1 MSLALALALIAIA
14 GGALV
19 TYLFDEDAPLM
30 ARLCMGAALGFAAL
44 GLFGFILAS
53 LLGLSY
59 TVLLLSAIL
68 LASPLLILVK
78 PLRRDQVSA
87 DVHDAVRGVRRAL
100 LHSTRQTNVYILFY
114 AGVALL
120 LWLVF
125 DRAMI
130 ELPDGIYTGVKNNYG
145 DLPFHL
151 SIITSFSDGA
161 NFPPEDPTWAGAR
174 FTYPFIVDFVAA
186 CFVRAGASLRQAM
199 LLENFVLALSFI
211 GLLHR
216 FTLKLTRDWIAG
228 LIAPVLVLFSGGLGW
243 WYFFKD
249 SNWGEQ
255 GVFGVLFNL
264 QQQFTNTMNSVP
276 DTGFRWGNSLTT
288 LLVPQ
293 RGILF
298 GLALSLIVFTVWW
311 QVMDDEGTRERLDEE
326 ANAKVKKKRGQKG
339 RGMERAAKRGRASSV
354 SRRLRV
360 SALQRLIAA
369 GTIAGLL
376 PLVHAHS
383 FVVVMVVGAGVALLT
398 GIKEWRAWAAFF
410 IVAGLISAP
419 QMWWATHGSSVQAG
433 SFFELHFGWDKGED
447 NFFWFWFKNT
457 GLLIP
462 LILAALVWRG
472 RETSGEKY
480 LVPRKLFY
488 FYLPFT
494 LCFIV
499 PNLIKLAPWVWDNI
513 KVIFYWFIAS
523 VPIVALLLARLLRG
537 RLMLRTASIVLLLAL
552 TLAGMLDVWGVAS
565 RTTEYRIFD
574 EYGVAFAEVVK
585 EKTLPRATI
594 LHAPTFDTPIF
605 LTGRRS
611 LMGYPGHIGSH
622 GIKFEDR
629 ARDIMRIYA
638 GAPDAESLL
647 AKYGIEYVVIGPHE
661 RRVMEQQRIQ
671 VNDQFFMR
679 YQLVGETGEYRL
691 YKIAR
696 P

>member
-1 MSLALALALIAIA
+1 MSFALALTLIAIA

-19 TYLFDEDAPLM
+19 TYLFDEDAPLV
-30 ARLCMGAALGFAAL
+30 ARLCMGACLGFAAL

-53 LLGLSY
+53 LFGLGSLVLILS
-59 TVLLLSAIL
+59 TIL
-68 LASPLLILVK
+68 LASPLPILLK
-78 PLRRDQVSA
+78 PSRRTQVSA
-87 DVHDAVRGVRRAL
+87 DIRETVRGVRRAL
-100 LHSTRQTNVYILFY
+100 LHPTRRTNVHVIFSAL
-114 AGVALL
+114 VVLL

-125 DRAMI
+125 DRAMV

-199 LLENFVLALSFI
+199 LLENFVLALSLV
-211 GLLHR
+211 GLLYR

-228 LIAPVLVLFSGGLGW
+228 LIAPALLLFSGGLGW

-249 SNWGEQ
+249 SNWSEQ

-264 QQQFTNTMNSVP
+264 QQQFTITMNSVP

-298 GLALSLIVFTVWW
+298 GLTLAVIVFTIWW
-311 QVMDDEGTRERLDEE
+311 SSLEDSEEGKRQ
-326 ANAKVKKKRGQKG
+326 KVKGKKKTKP
-339 RGMERAAKRGRASSV
+339 AAPSPSTFPFPVFLLPSAKRM
-354 SRRLRV
+354 
-360 SALQRLIAA
+360 IAA
-369 GTIAGLL
+369 GAIAGML

-398 GIKEWRAWAAFF
+398 GLKEWRAWAAFF
-410 IVAGLISAP
+410 IVACLIAAP
-419 QMWWATHGSSVQAG
+419 QMWWATHGSSVKAE
-433 SFFELHFGWDKGED
+433 SFFGWHFGWDKGDD
-447 NFFWFWFKNT
+447 NFFWFWLKNT
-457 GLLIP
+457 GLFIP
-462 LILAALVWRG
+462 LIFAAFMWRG
-472 RETSGEKY
+472 DHSDEEKY
-480 LVPRKLFY
+480 LVSRRLLY

-499 PNLIKLAPWVWDNI
+499 PNLIKLAPWPWDNI

-523 VPIVALLLARLLRG
+523 VPLVALLLARLLRG
-537 RLMLRTASIVLLLAL
+537 TFTLRAVSVALILTL
-552 TLAGMLDVWGVAS
+552 TLAGALDVWSVAS
-565 RTTEYRIFD
+565 RAGEFRIFD
-574 EYGVAFAEVVK
+574 AGGVAFAEVVK
-585 EKTLPRATI
+585 EKTQPRATI

-611 LMGYPGHIGSH
+611 VMGYPGHIGSH
-622 GIKFEDR
+622 GIDYKDR
-629 ARDIMRIYA
+629 LREITRIYA
-638 GAPDAESLL
+638 GAPDAETLL
-647 AKYGIEYVVIGPHE
+647 AKYGVEYVVVGPNERHE
-661 RRVMEQQRIQ
+661 MEQQRML

-679 YQLVGETGEYRL
+679 YSLAGETGEYRL

>member
-1 MSLALALALIAIA
+1 MFIALALIAIA

-19 TYLFDEDAPLM
+19 TYLFDEDAPLV
-30 ARLCMGAALGFAAL
+30 ARLCMGAGLGFAAL

-53 LLGLSY
+53 IFSLSY
-59 TVLLLSAIL
+59 PVLIFSTIL

-78 PLRRDQVSA
+78 PLRRAQVNE
-87 DVHDAVRGVRRAL
+87 DIREAVRGARRVI
-100 LHSTRQTNVYILFY
+100 LHPTRRTNVYIIFSAL
-114 AGVALL
+114 VVLL
-120 LWLVF
+120 LWLIF
-125 DRAMI
+125 GRAMI

-174 FTYPFIVDFVAA
+174 FTYPFMVDFVAA
-186 CFVRAGASLRQAM
+186 CFVRAGASLRRAM
-199 LLENFVLALSFI
+199 LLENFVLALSLV
-211 GLLHR
+211 GLLYR
-216 FTLKLTRDWIAG
+216 FTLKLTREWIAG
-228 LIAPVLVLFSGGLGW
+228 LIAPALVLFSGGLGW

-249 SNWGEQ
+249 SKWSEQ

-264 QQQFTNTMNSVP
+264 QQQFTITMNSVP

-298 GLALSLIVFTVWW
+298 GLLLALIVFTIWW
-311 QVMDDEGTRERLDEE
+311 QATHEDMDALTRGRGDAAKGDED
-326 ANAKVKKKRGQKG
+326 KKRRKQGGKG
-339 RGMERAAKRGRASSV
+339 MRKGIENPRVNAST
-354 SRRLRV
+354 R
-360 SALQRLIAA
+360 QRIPAMQRMAAA
-369 GTIAGLL
+369 GAIAGVL

-383 FVVVMVVGAGVALLT
+383 FVVVMLVGAGVALLT

-410 IVAGLISAP
+410 IVAGLIAAP
-419 QMWWATHGSSVQAG
+419 QMWWATHGSSVQAE
-433 SFFELHFGWDKGED
+433 SFFGWNFGWDKGNE

-457 GLLIP
+457 GLFIP
-462 LILAALVWRG
+462 LIFAAFLWRG
-472 RETSGEKY
+472 DHSDGEKY
-480 LVPRKLFY
+480 LVSRRLFY

-499 PNLIKLAPWVWDNI
+499 PNLIKLAPWPWDNI

-523 VPIVALLLARLLRG
+523 VPLVALLLARLLRG
-537 RLMLRTASIVLLLAL
+537 SFALRAVSVALFLTLML
-552 TLAGMLDVWGVAS
+552 AGVLDVWGVAS
-565 RTTEYRIFD
+565 RVSEFRIFD
-574 EYGVAFAEVVK
+574 AGGVAFAEVVK
-585 EKTLPRATI
+585 EKTPPRATI
-594 LHAPTFDTPIF
+594 LHAPTFNTPIF

-611 LMGYPGHIGSH
+611 VMGYPGHIGSH
-622 GIKFEDR
+622 GIDYKDR
-629 ARDIMRIYA
+629 LREIMRIYA

-647 AKYGIEYVVIGPHE
+647 AKYGVEYVVIGPHE
-661 RRVMEQQRIQ
+661 RHEMEQQRMF

-679 YQLVGETGEYRL
+679 YSLAGETGEYSL

>member
-1 MSLALALALIAIA
+1 MFIALALIAIA

-19 TYLFDEDAPLM
+19 TYLFDEDAPLV
-30 ARLCMGAALGFAAL
+30 ARLCMGAGLGFAAL

-53 LLGLSY
+53 IFSLSY
-59 TVLLLSAIL
+59 PVLIFSTIL

-78 PLRRDQVSA
+78 PLRRAQVNE
-87 DVHDAVRGVRRAL
+87 DIREAVRGARRAI
-100 LHSTRQTNVYILFY
+100 LHPTRRTNVYIIFSAL
-114 AGVALL
+114 VVLL

-174 FTYPFIVDFVAA
+174 FTYPFMVDFVAA

-199 LLENFVLALSFI
+199 LLENFVLALSLV
-211 GLLHR
+211 GLLYR
-216 FTLKLTRDWIAG
+216 FTLKLTREWIAG
-228 LIAPVLVLFSGGLGW
+228 LIAPALVLFSGGLGW

-249 SNWGEQ
+249 SKWSEQ

-264 QQQFTNTMNSVP
+264 QQQFTITMNSVP

-298 GLALSLIVFTVWW
+298 GLLLALIVFTIWW
-311 QVMDDEGTRERLDEE
+311 QVTHEDMDALTRGRGD
-326 ANAKVKKKRGQKG
+326 AAKGNEDKKR
-339 RGMERAAKRGRASSV
+339 RKRGGKGMRKGIENPRVNAST
-354 SRRLRV
+354 R
-360 SALQRLIAA
+360 QRIPAMQRMAAA
-369 GTIAGLL
+369 GAIAGVL

-383 FVVVMVVGAGVALLT
+383 FVVVMLVGAGVALLT

-410 IVAGLISAP
+410 IVAGLIAAP
-419 QMWWATHGSSVQAG
+419 QMWWATHGSSVQAE
-433 SFFELHFGWDKGED
+433 SFFGWNFGWDKGNE

-457 GLLIP
+457 GLFIP
-462 LILAALVWRG
+462 LIFAAFLWRG
-472 RETSGEKY
+472 DHSDGEKY
-480 LVPRKLFY
+480 LASRRLFY

-499 PNLIKLAPWVWDNI
+499 PNLIKLAPWPWDNI

-523 VPIVALLLARLLRG
+523 VPLVALLLARLLRG
-537 RLMLRTASIVLLLAL
+537 SFTLRAVSVALFLTL
-552 TLAGMLDVWGVAS
+552 TLAGVLDVWGVAS
-565 RTTEYRIFD
+565 RVSEFRIFD
-574 EYGVAFAEVVK
+574 AGGVAFAEVVK
-585 EKTLPRATI
+585 EKTPPRATI
-594 LHAPTFDTPIF
+594 LHAPTFNTPVF

-611 LMGYPGHIGSH
+611 VMGYPGHIGSH
-622 GIKFEDR
+622 GIDYKDR
-629 ARDIMRIYA
+629 LREIMRIYA

-647 AKYGIEYVVIGPHE
+647 AKYGVEYVVVGPHE
-661 RRVMEQQRIQ
+661 RHEMEQQRMFL
-671 VNDQFFMR
+671 NDQFFMR
-679 YQLVGETGEYRL
+679 YSLAGETGEYSL